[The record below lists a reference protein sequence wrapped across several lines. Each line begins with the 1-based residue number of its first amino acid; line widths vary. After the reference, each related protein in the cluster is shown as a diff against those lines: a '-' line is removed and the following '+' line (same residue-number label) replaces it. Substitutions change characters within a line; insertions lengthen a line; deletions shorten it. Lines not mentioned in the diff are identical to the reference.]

1 MRKTLPVGFVLF
13 VIFAGMLRGD
23 QPNGGLSGPK
33 AVVSG
38 GQGVENDQVQAG
50 GRTLKHR
57 NPRYQLRENDV
68 IDVSFPLT
76 PEYNQ
81 TITIQPDGYVS
92 LLGAGDCHVAG
103 QTIPETIQSIRAAY
117 ASLLHNPLVTIA
129 LKDFVKPYF
138 VAGGEVGHP
147 GKYDLRGDTSLVEAV
162 AIAGGFTENAKHSEV
177 WIFRRVS
184 SDWVETQRLNVK
196 EMLKTGNLREDVHLL
211 PGDMLYVPKS
221 NIGKIRHYLPVATLG
236 SYFNPAP

>member
-1 MRKTLPVGFVLF
+1 MRTTLPVGFILF
-13 VIFAGMLRGD
+13 VILARMLHGD
-23 QPNGGLSGPK
+23 QTRDGLSEPK

-38 GQGVENDQVQAG
+38 EQGGENGQVQAG
-50 GRTLKHR
+50 DRTLKHR
-57 NPRYQLRENDV
+57 RPRYQLRENDV

-92 LLGAGDCHVAG
+92 LLGVGDCHVAG
-103 QTIPETIQSIRAAY
+103 QTIPEAIQSIRATY
-117 ASLLHNPLVTIA
+117 ASLLHDPMVTIA

-147 GKYDLRGDTSLVEAV
+147 GKYDLRGDTTLVEAV
-162 AIAGGFTENAKHSEV
+162 GIAGGFTDNAKHSEV

-236 SYFNPAP
+236 SYFNPTP

>member
-1 MRKTLPVGFVLF
+1 MRKTLQAGFVLF
-13 VIFAGMLRGD
+13 VIFAHILDGD
-23 QPNGGLSGPK
+23 QIKNGLSEPT
-33 AVVSG
+33 AAVSG
-38 GQGVENDQVQAG
+38 KQNGEGGQVQTG
-50 GRTLKHR
+50 DRTLKHR
-57 NPRYQLRENDV
+57 HPRYQLRENDV

-81 TITIQPDGYVS
+81 TATIQPDGYIS
-92 LLGAGDCHVAG
+92 LLGAGDCHIAG
-103 QTIPETIQSIRAAY
+103 QTIPEAIQSIRAAY
-117 ASLLHNPLVTIA
+117 ASLLHDPMVTIA

-138 VAGGEVGHP
+138 VAGGEVNHP

-196 EMLKTGNLREDVHLL
+196 EMLKTGNLREDVHLV

-221 NIGKIRHYLPVATLG
+221 NMGKIRHYLPVATLG
-236 SYFNPAP
+236 SYFNPVP